1 MRPAVLL
8 GLAAAARFAGAAAPL
23 GAQTAQPDWR
33 LEGLKTGFC
42 VHLLVDPA
50 SEALEELPAGYRPL
64 PASEAKDLH
73 LSLRGI
79 VEGQPEF
86 ASWSPSRLC
95 IHAVDTIRTSD
106 FTLADQSGRRPQLFA
121 YWTVTGTAPG
131 GEVGEVVLDLFSNSG
146 RLIRSARL
154 AGQAVREA
162 RLLVGKVPEEDQ
174 NGVPSSDDRV
184 QVKVGKTLVTW
195 DGRLVGDSVSV
206 RAPMV
211 TAWTSAVARGG
222 VANGVLTLAP
232 SYSGAMAGALK
243 VEGKGAL
250 AKALKTSPT
259 RFAGPAYWGGVG
271 SITFRQ

>member
-8 GLAAAARFAGAAAPL
+8 GLVAAARLAWAAPL
-23 GAQTAQPDWR
+23 GGQTAEPDWR

-42 VHLLVDPA
+42 VHLLVNPA

-73 LSLRGI
+73 LSLRGV

-95 IHAVDTIRTSD
+95 IHVIDTIRTSD

-121 YWTVTGTAPG
+121 YWTVTATAPG
-131 GEVGEVVLDLFSNSG
+131 RGAGEVVLDLFSNSG

-154 AGQAVREA
+154 AGQAVQEA

-174 NGVPSSDDRV
+174 NGVPSSEDRV
-184 QVKVGKTLVTW
+184 QVKAGKTLVTW

-206 RAPMV
+206 RAPV
-211 TAWTSAVARGG
+211 ATAWTSAVARGN
-222 VANGVLTLAP
+222 VAHGLLTLAP
-232 SYSGAMAGALK
+232 SYSSAMAGALK

-250 AKALKTSPT
+250 AKALKASPT

>member
-8 GLAAAARFAGAAAPL
+8 GLAAAARLAWAAPL
-23 GAQTAQPDWR
+23 GAQTAEPDWR
-33 LEGLKTGFC
+33 LAGLRTGFC
-42 VHLLVDPA
+42 VHLLVHPA

-64 PASEAKDLH
+64 PASEATDLH
-73 LSLRGI
+73 LSLRG
-79 VEGQPEF
+79 VVKGQPEF

-106 FTLADQSGRRPQLFA
+106 FTLADQSGRRPQLIA
-121 YWTVTGTAPG
+121 YWTVTATAPG
-131 GEVGEVVLDLFSNSG
+131 GGVGEVLLDLFSNSG

-154 AGQAVREA
+154 AGQPVQEA
-162 RLLVGKVPEEDQ
+162 RLLMGKVPEEDQ

-195 DGRLVGDSVSV
+195 DGRLVGDSASV
-206 RAPMV
+206 QAPIA
-211 TAWTSAVARGG
+211 TAWTSAAARGG
-222 VANGVLTLAP
+222 VAVGVLTLAP

-271 SITFRQ
+271 TITFRQ